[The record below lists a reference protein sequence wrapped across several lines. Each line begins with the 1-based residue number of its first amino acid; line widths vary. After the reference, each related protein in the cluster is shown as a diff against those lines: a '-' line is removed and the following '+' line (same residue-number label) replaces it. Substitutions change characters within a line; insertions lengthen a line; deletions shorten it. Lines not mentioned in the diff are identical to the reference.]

1 MATYS
6 QLTKLSDLSYSDSE
20 LDMIDWDVSTL
31 PRHSHFFAPSGPPH
45 HRYSTPLLIVSSGV
59 GADTSSETTSPV
71 FEDEESRHEKP
82 SSLKLAV
89 NGHASSTEKL
99 SRHRSTEKLHD
110 GLFINKDSLAHDL
123 SFLATM
129 PELCDVTF
137 LVGEDR
143 QPVCGVRAILAA
155 RSRWV
160 CVSVCVCS
168 GVDVP

>member
-1 MATYS
+1 MMALQRITE
-6 QLTKLSDLSYSDSE
+6 LSYSDSE
-20 LDMIDWDVSTL
+20 LHMIDWDVSSL

-45 HRYSTPLLIVSSGV
+45 HRYSTPLILVTSG
-59 GADTSSETTSPV
+59 GGTSSETVSPV
-71 FEDEESRHEKP
+71 FEDEVPQRPPKP
-82 SSLKLAV
+82 SNLKLVAV

-99 SRHRSTEKLHD
+99 CPPHQRSLD
-110 GLFINKDSLAHDL
+110 GPQDGVFTNKDSLAHDL

-155 RSRWV
+155 RSR
-160 CVSVCVCS
+160 
-168 GVDVP
+168 